1 MKRLWMVVLL
11 AGMAAG
17 VVVAADV
24 VRAQQ
29 APGAQAG
36 ASAQPSAGAR
46 LEAAIKKEVVDG
58 DLKTAIELYRALA
71 EGGDRVV
78 AAKALLR
85 MGQCYEKLGV
95 AQARE
100 ARKAYEQVVRE
111 FGDQTAV
118 AAEAR
123 AKLAA
128 LAAAAGAAS
137 GSTMAVRR
145 VWAGPTAGSSISVG
159 SVSADGRFVSFTDWG
174 TGGLVIHDLATGQDR
189 PVTNNPPSGSS
200 GESTESSLI
209 SPDSRQLA
217 YDWYNFD
224 GSYDLRVVGLDGSKP
239 RVLRASGNGVST
251 LNPLAWSP
259 DSRNLLAEVGKTDG
273 TRDMML
279 MAVADGSTKLLKA
292 MGTDRSPGG
301 VFSPDGRY
309 IAWAVKDGIS
319 LVELPTGREFPL
331 VPDLAP
337 HAVLG
342 WAPDGGHILFSSER
356 SGSKDLWLV
365 AVADG
370 KAAGEPELVKK
381 DFSGGALGLTR
392 AGAFYYGVYGVSR
405 EIHLAEW
412 DPATGSLVTPLQPVS
427 GRWVGVSR
435 NPDWSPDGRFLA
447 YIRNSTSKENSIVL
461 RSTSTGEE
469 RELQVGKMRLGMVL
483 RWAQDGNAIVV
494 PAFEPGKGGN
504 LMSVD
509 TQSGQAT
516 PLMPLPGNWNYPRFD
531 LSPDG
536 RTIFYMK
543 HRDAPNANRVQLL
556 ARDLQSGRETEVIEK
571 VGLNWVSVSPDGKR
585 LVIGVAEDRSLAL
598 RVLPA
603 SGGESREVVRIPG
616 DEANYR
622 VWTSWTQDGRQLIFA
637 RGQKGRATRN
647 VQVWRVAA
655 EGGEPQRLGL
665 TVDELWWLRLHP
677 DGRRLAIGTYKTS
690 AETWVLENF
699 LPKAAS
705 TTTAKPK

>member
-1 MKRLWMVVLL
+1 MKRLWIVVLL
-11 AGMAAG
+11 AVLAAG
-17 VVVAADV
+17 GVCG
-24 VRAQQ
+24 QQ
-29 APGAQAG
+29 TTGAQT
-36 ASAQPSAGAR
+36 SAGVQ

-58 DLKTAIELYRALA
+58 DLKTAIELYRKLA
-71 EGGDRVV
+71 QATDRPV

-85 MGQCYEKLGV
+85 MGQCYEKLGDTDT
-95 AQARE
+95 RE
-100 ARKAYEQVVRE
+100 ARKAYEQIVRE
-111 FGDQTAV
+111 FGDQAAV

-123 AKLAA
+123 TKLAA
-128 LAAAAGAAS
+128 LAGGGGAAG
-137 GSTMAVRR
+137 GSTMAVKR
-145 VWAGPTAGSSISVG
+145 VWAGPGAGSSISIG

-189 PVTNNPPSGSS
+189 PVTNNALNGTS
-200 GESTESSLI
+200 GESVESSLI

-217 YDWYNFD
+217 YNWYNPD

-239 RVLRASGNGVST
+239 RVLRASGNGVSRVD
-251 LNPLAWSP
+251 PLAWSP
-259 DSRNLLAEVGKTDG
+259 DSRHLLTEFGKTDG

-292 MGTDRSPGG
+292 MGADRSPGG

-309 IAWAVKDGIS
+309 IVWAVKDGIS
-319 LVELPTGREFPL
+319 LFEVQTGRGSSL

-337 HAVLG
+337 HEVLG
-342 WAPDGGHILFSSER
+342 WAPDGRHILFSSER

-381 DFSGGALGLTR
+381 GYNGHALGFTR
-392 AGAFYYGVYGVSR
+392 AGAFYYSFFNLAR
-405 EIHLAEW
+405 EVHITEW

-427 GRWVGVSR
+427 QRWVGVSR

-447 YIRNSTSKENSIVL
+447 YIRNSTSKDSSIVV

-469 RELQVGKMRLGMVL
+469 RELQVGKMTIGMGL
-483 RWAQDGNAIVV
+483 RWAQDGSAIVV
-494 PAFEPGKGGN
+494 PAFESGRGGN
-504 LMSVD
+504 LMRVD
-509 TQSGQAT
+509 AQSGHAT

-543 HRDAPNANRVQLL
+543 HRDVPNANRVQLL
-556 ARDLQSGRETEVIEK
+556 ARDVQSARETEVIEG

-585 LVIGVAEDRSLAL
+585 LVIGVEEDRSLVL

-603 SGGESREVVRIPG
+603 TGGEAREVVRIPA

-622 VWTSWTQDGRQLIFA
+622 VWASWTQDGRYLIFA
-637 RGQKGRATRN
+637 KGQKGRPTGN
-647 VQVWRVAA
+647 VQAWRVAT

-677 DGRRLAIGTYKTS
+677 DGRRLAIGTWKTS
-690 AETWVLENF
+690 AEAWMMENF
-699 LPKAAS
+699 LPKAAAAPVAR
-705 TTTAKPK
+705 AK